1 MNNEMESLITIEQLK
16 ESVQSV
22 NAKSLPEIKFTREIE
37 NDVIYEKLLPL
48 LNNKRLEEY
57 KNFLDKN
64 SFIAE
69 RIKKTQSIIPAY
81 NSETITLVYFL
92 STVRARS
99 LPANWPIELTIL
111 QNVYSDMGISP
122 SWAVI

>member
-16 ESVQSV
+16 ELVQSV

-37 NDVIYEKLLPL
+37 NDVIYENLLPL

-69 RIKKTQSIIPAY
+69 RIKKLKA
-81 NSETITLVYFL
+81 
-92 STVRARS
+92 
-99 LPANWPIELTIL
+99 
-111 QNVYSDMGISP
+111 
-122 SWAVI
+122 

>member
-16 ESVQSV
+16 ELVQSV

-37 NDVIYEKLLPL
+37 NDVIYENLLPL

-57 KNFLDKN
+57 KKFLDKN

-69 RIKKTQSIIPAY
+69 RIKKLKA
-81 NSETITLVYFL
+81 
-92 STVRARS
+92 
-99 LPANWPIELTIL
+99 
-111 QNVYSDMGISP
+111 
-122 SWAVI
+122 